1 MNRALLYHV
10 SMGIIGLS
18 FAIRSVPDLLVGKSS
33 IPLWLLAIGGVGMIF
48 GSIYEIL
55 TGGREDFEPSRRIT
69 LVVVLSAGLTI
80 LGTGMSFL
88 G

>member
-1 MNRALLYHV
+1 
-10 SMGIIGLS
+10 
-18 FAIRSVPDLLVGKSS
+18 
-33 IPLWLLAIGGVGMIF
+33 MIF